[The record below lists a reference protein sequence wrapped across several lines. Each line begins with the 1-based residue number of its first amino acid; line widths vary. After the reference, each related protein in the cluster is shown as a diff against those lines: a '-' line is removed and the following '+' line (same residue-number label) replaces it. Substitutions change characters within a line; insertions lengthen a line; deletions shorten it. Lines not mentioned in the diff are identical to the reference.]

1 MPTNMSL
8 APDSVDSSS
17 KNNKLPRFFLLNA
30 ISLVKTNVKQVLADV
45 CTSRVDIV
53 LLVETWFT

>member
-1 MPTNMSL
+1 MSL